1 MYIFKGKEDNFETR
15 LEKAKEK
22 FKDNDMVM
30 EQIAFIE
37 EALSGRRK
45 IMVSD

>member
-30 EQIAFIE
+30 EQITV
-37 EALSGRRK
+37 ALQIQIGAYAEYN
-45 IMVSD
+45 